1 MLTLRFL
8 AASSTDPQAWNFGV
22 FGIGA
27 IVFVIL
33 SSWLFLERRERLASQ
48 SRADAK
54 DKTIELL
61 QLARLQDAQDAGD
74 RERVM
79 WERTLPL
86 LGDTAKVL
94 DASLAQARSQAS
106 QKEINETVTKFEAM
120 VEKMLKERQ

>member
-8 AASSTDPQAWNFGV
+8 AAGSTDPPAWNFGV

-33 SSWLFLERRERLASQ
+33 STWLLLERRERLAS
-48 SRADAK
+48 RVREDAK
-54 DKTIELL
+54 DEQIALL
-61 QLARLQDAQDAGD
+61 QLARLQDAQAAGD

>member
-8 AASSTDPQAWNFGV
+8 AASSTDPPAWNFGV

-33 SSWLFLERRERLASQ
+33 STWLLLERRERLAS
-48 SRADAK
+48 RVREDAK
-54 DKTIELL
+54 DEQIALL
-61 QLARLQDAQDAGD
+61 QLARLQDAQAAGD

-120 VEKMLKERQ
+120 VEKMLKDRQ

>member
-1 MLTLRFL
+1 MTWLSL
-8 AASSTDPQAWNFGV
+8 AASPTDPTGWNFGV

-33 SSWLFLERRERLASQ
+33 STWLFLERRERLASQ

-61 QLARLQDAQDAGD
+61 QLARLNDAQEAAV
-74 RERVM
+74 RYQQM
-79 WERTLPL
+79 TERTLPL

-94 DASLAQARSQAS
+94 DASLAQARSSAS
-106 QKEINETVTKFEAM
+106 QKEITDTVTRFEQL
-120 VEKMLKERQ
+120 VEKMMQERR